1 MKTQSEFNFQWHI
14 TNLCNLRCKHCYQ
27 KDFSSNSDLEW
38 PEIKSICDNIIS
50 NLQEE
55 NKSTRIDLTGGEPF
69 LKKELFDLL
78 DYLDGIK
85 IIKQLNII
93 TNAMFLDRRI
103 LMKLKDYEK
112 LGMIKVSLES
122 LDETLCDEI
131 RGRGV
136 FRKVIDALRLLKEE
150 RFEVI
155 LMFTLLKKNIDEI
168 PKVLDFC
175 YKYNL
180 DGVILERFIPLGRGY
195 EIREQVLQKDDWK
208 RALELVLSV
217 LSSKYDLV
225 DLLPY
230 KAFWIKTKRSPK
242 LLGARCNIGDTLC
255 IMPNG
260 DTLPCRRFNLSIGN
274 LLENSLRDIQ
284 RNSLLK
290 ELRDKNLLKGKCRVC
305 QISDC
310 IGCRAIAHSLT
321 GDYFLEDS
329 QCFWQP
335 SYH

>member
-27 KDFSSNSDLEW
+27 EDFSSNSDLKW
-38 PEIKSICDNIIS
+38 LEIKSICDNIIS
-50 NLQEE
+50 HLQKE

-69 LKKELFDLL
+69 LKRELFDLL
-78 DYLDGIK
+78 DYLDESK
-85 IIKQLNII
+85 PVRQLNII
-93 TNAMFLDRRI
+93 TNATVLDKKVLI
-103 LMKLKDYEK
+103 KLKDYKK

-122 LDETLCDEI
+122 LDEALCDEI
-131 RGRGV
+131 RDKGV
-136 FRKVIDALRLLKEE
+136 FREVISVLELLKEE

-168 PKVLDFC
+168 PKILDFC

-195 EIREQVLQKDDWK
+195 EIKDQVLDKDDWK
-208 RALELVLSV
+208 KTLELLLS
-217 LSSKYDLV
+217 LLPSKYDLF

-230 KAFWIKTKRSPK
+230 RAFWIKTNKSLK

-284 RNSLLK
+284 EHSLLK
-290 ELRDKNLLKGKCRVC
+290 ELKSKDYLKGRCKVC

-310 IGCRAIAHSLT
+310 IGCRAITYSLT
-321 GDYFLEDS
+321 GDYFLEDP
-329 QCFWQP
+329 QCFWQS
-335 SYH
+335 SYY

>member
-1 MKTQSEFNFQWHI
+1 MTKIQGEFNFQWHI

-27 KDFSSNSDLEW
+27 EDFSSDSDLKW

-50 NLQEE
+50 YLQEE
-55 NKSTRIDLTGGEPF
+55 NRSTRIDLTGGEPF

-78 DYLDGIK
+78 DYLDRSNPVR
-85 IIKQLNII
+85 QLNII
-93 TNAMFLDRRI
+93 TNAIVLDKKTLI
-103 LMKLKDYEK
+103 KLKDYRK
-112 LGMIKVSLES
+112 LKMIKVSLES
-122 LDETLCDEI
+122 LDEALCDEI
-131 RGRGV
+131 RKRGV

-155 LMFTLLKKNIDEI
+155 LMFTILKKNIDEI
-168 PKVLDFC
+168 PKILDLC

-195 EIREQVLQKDDWK
+195 AIRDQVLQKDDWR
-208 RALELVLSV
+208 RALELLSSIF
-217 LSSKYDLV
+217 SSKYDLV

-230 KAFWIKTKRSPK
+230 KAFWIKTKRTLK

-260 DTLPCRRFNLSIGN
+260 DVLPCRRFNLSIGN
-274 LLENSLRDIQ
+274 LLKDSLGEIRKHFLLRELKNRDF
-284 RNSLLK
+284 
-290 ELRDKNLLKGKCRVC
+290 LRGRCKVC

-310 IGCRAIAHSLT
+310 IGCRAIAYSLT
-321 GDYFLEDS
+321 GDYFLEDP
-329 QCFWQP
+329 QCFW
-335 SYH
+335 

>member
-1 MKTQSEFNFQWHI
+1 MQGEFNFQWHI
-14 TNLCNLRCKHCYQ
+14 TNFCNLRCKHCYQ
-27 KDFSSNSDLEW
+27 EDFSSDSDLKW

-50 NLQEE
+50 DLQEE
-55 NKSTRIDLTGGEPF
+55 NRSTRIDLTGGEPF

-78 DYLDGIK
+78 DYLNESK
-85 IIKQLNII
+85 FTRQLNII
-93 TNAMFLDRRI
+93 TNATVLDKKTLI
-103 LMKLKDYEK
+103 KLKDYRK
-112 LGMIKVSLES
+112 LKMIKVSLES
-122 LDETLCDEI
+122 LNTALCDEI

-168 PKVLDFC
+168 PKILNFC

-180 DGVILERFIPLGRGY
+180 DGVILERFVPLGRGY
-195 EIREQVLQKDDWK
+195 KIGDQVLQREDWK
-208 RALELVLSV
+208 RTLELL
-217 LSSKYDLV
+217 LNIFSSKYDLV

-230 KAFWIKTKRSPK
+230 KAFWIKTKRTLK

-260 DTLPCRRFNLSIGN
+260 DVLPCRRFNLSIGN
-274 LLENSLRDIQ
+274 LLKDSLRDIQ

-290 ELRDKNLLKGKCRVC
+290 EFRDKDLLKGKCRIC
-305 QISDC
+305 EIPDC
-310 IGCRAIAHSLT
+310 IGCRAIAYSLT
-321 GDYFLEDS
+321 GDYFSEDP
-329 QCFWQP
+329 QCFW
-335 SYH
+335 